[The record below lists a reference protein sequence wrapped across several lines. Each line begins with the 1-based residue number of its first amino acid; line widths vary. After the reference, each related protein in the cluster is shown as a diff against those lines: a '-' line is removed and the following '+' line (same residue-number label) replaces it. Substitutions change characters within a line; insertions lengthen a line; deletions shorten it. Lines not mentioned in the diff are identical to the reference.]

1 MQEARQTSQ
10 RESAWRIGSA
20 SVLGPRTRR
29 GCPSSQEFSALITR
43 SRSIPVA
50 ISSCDDLER
59 ISIGILQNELPFPK
73 PVRLIGVSLSSLQAN
88 DQEEQQLDLPI

>member
-1 MQEARQTSQ
+1 MVAELRPLIDKV
-10 RESAWRIGSA
+10 WRPCEDKGSR
-20 SVLGPRTRR
+20 GRTVTLKVK
-29 GCPSSQEFSALITR
+29 FSDFEIITR
-43 SRSIPVA
+43 SRSVPVA